1 MNFKRIFTNKLK
13 LDKNFFYMDHFT
25 TKTDFSFSKK
35 IRFIILSG
43 CFFAI
48 SCVPK
53 PTPMKIVSEDALV
66 QNFYAFNNNNQ
77 LWFSSKKSMTKADEW
92 LDAIESPNNFGL
104 VSDKNQIEQIRVALS
119 GKNKT
124 DIVIKEAADQQ
135 LTGLVLNFVKELQ
148 EGNVQFDFDGVSI
161 PRDSVYA
168 AQLLDS
174 KGSESVSAMIARLEC
189 KDPDYIVYKQFLND
203 SITPNDTLKYKTILL
218 AMNYRK
224 YLSVNGESEYVVANI
239 PATEVEY
246 FKNDKPTLQMRSVAG
261 KKKNP
266 TPTIASYITNIVTF
280 PFWNVPF
287 SIASKELLPK
297 VQKDET
303 YLERNN
309 FEVVDAKGKVVDDY
323 DLNWVSYTEKTFPY
337 FFRESTGPNN
347 SLGILKFNLENPF
360 SIYLHDTNSKGG
372 FAKDSRFLSHGCI
385 RLEKPVELA
394 DLLTDGKIDTTL
406 LKTGVKDTESKIVK
420 LEKKVPVFIIYMP
433 VKIVE
438 GRVVFLK
445 DIYDLIK

>member
-1 MNFKRIFTNKLK
+1 
-13 LDKNFFYMDHFT
+13 MDHFT
-25 TKTDFSFSKK
+25 SKTGFSVSKK
-35 IRFIILSG
+35 ILFIILSG

-48 SCVPK
+48 GCVQK
-53 PTPMKIVSEDALV
+53 QTPMKIVSEDPMV
-66 QNFYAFNNNNQ
+66 KNFYANNNDNQ
-77 LWFSSKKSMTKADEW
+77 FWFSSNKNIKTANEW
-92 LDAIESPNNFGL
+92 LDAIDSTNKYGYI
-104 VSDKNQIEQIRVALS
+104 SDKIQIEQIRVVIS
-119 GKNKT
+119 GKNNA

-135 LTGLVLNFVKELQ
+135 LTGLVLNFIKELQ
-148 EGNVQFDFDGVSI
+148 EGSVKFDYDEVSA
-161 PRDSVYA
+161 PRDSVYV
-168 AQLLDS
+168 AQLNS
-174 KGSESVSAMIARLEC
+174 NPGESVSNLIARLEC
-189 KDPDYIVYKQFLND
+189 KDPDYLVYKKFLND
-203 SITPNDTLKYKTILL
+203 SLTPNDTLKYKTILL

-224 YLSVNGESEYVVANI
+224 YLSVNGQSEYVVANI

-246 FKNDKPTLQMRSVAG
+246 FKDDKPALQMRSVAG

-297 VQKDET
+297 VQADET
-303 YLERNN
+303 YLEKNN

-323 DLNWVSYTEKTFPY
+323 DLNWAEYTEKTFPY

-385 RLEKPVELA
+385 RLEKPIELA

-406 LKTGVKDTESKIVK
+406 LKTGGKDTESKIIK

-445 DIYDLIK
+445 DVYGLIK

>member
-1 MNFKRIFTNKLK
+1 LYTNQTSKKTPFMNHHSTKTGISATNKVL
-13 LDKNFFYMDHFT
+13 L
-25 TKTDFSFSKK
+25 
-35 IRFIILSG
+35 IILSA

-48 SCVPK
+48 GCEK
-53 PTPMKIVSEDALV
+53 KQTPMKIVTEDPMV
-66 QNFYAFNNNNQ
+66 QNFYAGNDDNQ
-77 LWFSSKKSMTKADEW
+77 FWFSSNKNIKTANEW
-92 LDAIESPNNFGL
+92 LDAIESQNNFGL

-135 LTGLVLNFVKELQ
+135 LTGLVLNFIKALQ
-148 EGNVQFDFDGVSI
+148 EGIVEFDYDEVSA
-161 PRDSVYA
+161 PRDSVYV
-168 AQLLDS
+168 AQLLNSDP
-174 KGSESVSAMIARLEC
+174 GESVSAMIARLEC

-224 YLSVNGESEYVVANI
+224 YISINGQSEYVIANI

-246 FKNDKPTLQMRSVAG
+246 YRNDKPALKMRSVAG

-266 TPTIASYITNIVTF
+266 TPTIASYITDIVTF

-297 VQKDET
+297 VQNDET

-309 FEVVDAKGKVVDDY
+309 FEVVDAKGNVVDDY
-323 DLNWVSYTEKTFPY
+323 NLNWAGYTEKTFPY

-347 SLGILKFNLENPF
+347 SLGVLKFNLKNPF
-360 SIYLHDTNSKGG
+360 SIFLHDTNSKGG

-394 DLLTDGKIDTTL
+394 ELLAEGKIDVDA
-406 LKTGVKDTESKIVK
+406 LKTGKKDTESKIIV
-420 LEKKVPVFIIYMP
+420 LEKSVPVFIIYMP
-433 VKIVE
+433 VKVDE
-438 GRVVFLK
+438 GKVVFLN
-445 DIYDLIK
+445 DVYGLIK

>member
-1 MNFKRIFTNKLK
+1 ME
-13 LDKNFFYMDHFT
+13 HFT
-25 TKTDFSFSKK
+25 SKTGFSVSKK
-35 IRFIILSG
+35 ILFIILSG

-48 SCVPK
+48 SCVQK
-53 PTPMKIVSEDALV
+53 QTPMKIVSEDPMV
-66 QNFYAFNNNNQ
+66 KNFYAYNADNQ
-77 LWFSSKKSMTKADEW
+77 FWFSSNKNIKTANEW
-92 LDAIESPNNFGL
+92 LDAIESASNFGL

-124 DIVIKEAADQQ
+124 DIVLKEASDQQ
-135 LTGLVLNFVKELQ
+135 LTGLVLNFLKELQ
-148 EGNVQFDFDGVSI
+148 EGIVKFEHDEVST
-161 PRDSVYA
+161 PRDSVYTS
-168 AQLLDS
+168 QLLDS
-174 KGSESVSAMIARLEC
+174 DNSESVSDMIARLEC
-189 KDPDYIVYKQFLND
+189 KDPDYVIYKKFLND
-203 SITPNDTLKYKTILL
+203 SLTANDTLKYKTILL
-218 AMNYRK
+218 AMNYRR
-224 YLSVNGESEYVVANI
+224 YISVNGQSEYVVANI

-246 FKNDKPTLQMRSVAG
+246 YRNDQSVLKMRSVAG
-261 KKKNP
+261 KKRNP
-266 TPTIASYITNIVTF
+266 TPTIASYITDIVTF

-297 VQKDET
+297 VQADET

-309 FEVVDAKGKVVDDY
+309 FEIVDAKGNVVDDY
-323 DLNWVSYTEKTFPY
+323 DLNWADYTEKTFPY

-445 DIYDLIK
+445 DVYGLIK

>member
-1 MNFKRIFTNKLK
+1 
-13 LDKNFFYMDHFT
+13 MDHFS
-25 TKTDFSFSKK
+25 TKTGFSVSKK
-35 IRFIILSG
+35 ILFIILGG

-53 PTPMKIVSEDALV
+53 PTPMKIVSEDSMV
-66 QNFYAFNNNNQ
+66 QNLYSGNDNNQ
-77 LWFSSKKSMTKADEW
+77 LWFSSKKSQTKANEW
-92 LDAIESPNNFGL
+92 LNAIDSANQYGFI
-104 VSDKNQIEQIRVALS
+104 SDKIQIEQIRVALS

-135 LTGLVLNFVKELQ
+135 LTGLVLNFIKALQ
-148 EGNVQFDFDGVSI
+148 EGIVKFDYDGVSA
-161 PRDSVYA
+161 PRDSVYV
-168 AQLLDS
+168 AQLLNS
-174 KGSESVSAMIARLEC
+174 NPNESVANLIERFEC
-189 KDPDYIVYKQFLND
+189 KDPDYLVYKQFLND

-224 YLSVNGESEYVVANI
+224 YLSLNGQSEYVVANI

-246 FKNDKPTLQMRSVAG
+246 FKNDKPALQMRSVAG

-297 VQKDET
+297 VQNDET

-309 FEVVDAKGKVVDDY
+309 FEVVDAKGNVVDDY
-323 DLNWVSYTEKTFPY
+323 DLNWADYTEKTFPY

-347 SLGILKFNLENPF
+347 SLGILKFNLKNPF
-360 SIYLHDTNSKGG
+360 SIFLHDTNSKGG
-372 FAKDSRFLSHGCI
+372 FAKESRFLSHGCI

-406 LKTGVKDTESKIVK
+406 LKTGGKDTESKIIK
-420 LEKKVPVFIIYMP
+420 LEKEVPVFIIYMP

-445 DIYDLIK
+445 DVYGLIK

>member
-1 MNFKRIFTNKLK
+1 
-13 LDKNFFYMDHFT
+13 MDHFS
-25 TKTDFSFSKK
+25 TKSGFSVSKK
-35 IRFIILSG
+35 ILFIILGG

-53 PTPMKIVSEDALV
+53 PTPMKIVSEDSMV
-66 QNFYAFNNNNQ
+66 QNLYSGNDNNQ
-77 LWFSSKKSMTKADEW
+77 LWFSSKKSQTKANEW
-92 LDAIESPNNFGL
+92 LNAIDSANKYGFI
-104 VSDKNQIEQIRVALS
+104 SDKIQIEQIRVALS

-135 LTGLVLNFVKELQ
+135 LTGLVLNFIKALQ
-148 EGNVQFDFDGVSI
+148 EGIVKFDYDGVSA
-161 PRDSVYA
+161 PRDSVYV
-168 AQLLDS
+168 AQLLNS
-174 KGSESVSAMIARLEC
+174 NPNESVANLIERFEC
-189 KDPDYIVYKQFLND
+189 KDPDYLVYKQFLND

-224 YLSVNGESEYVVANI
+224 YLSLNGQSEYVVANI

-246 FKNDKPTLQMRSVAG
+246 FKNDKPALQMRSVAG

-297 VQKDET
+297 VQNDET

-309 FEVVDAKGKVVDDY
+309 FEVVDAKGNVVDDY
-323 DLNWVSYTEKTFPY
+323 DLNWADYTEKTFPY

-347 SLGILKFNLENPF
+347 SLGILKFNLKNPF
-360 SIYLHDTNSKGG
+360 SIFLHDTNSKGG
-372 FAKDSRFLSHGCI
+372 FAKESRFLSHGCI

-406 LKTGVKDTESKIVK
+406 LKTGGKDTESKIIK
-420 LEKKVPVFIIYMP
+420 LEKEVPVFIIYMP

-445 DIYDLIK
+445 DVYGLIK